1 MKKKPLKQVSGLYST
16 PALEKGLDI
25 LELFGDEPGGL
36 SKSDVARHLGRT
48 VPEIFRMLLCLETR
62 GYISQARND
71 ELYRLTL
78 HLFKL
83 AQEHPPTKRIVTE
96 ALPVLQNVAQETTQS
111 CHLGVL
117 ERGTVVAVAHADSH
131 ASTGFCVR
139 TGSIID
145 LVHSATGQVILA
157 HQSPEAR
164 SLAIKAW
171 RELTGERLQRDLP
184 GHLSEIKARG
194 YEERSSNEVDG
205 VTNISFPILDP
216 RGNAIAALTVP
227 FLQRIGDRT
236 TTATVGRV
244 LRRATQQLSQ
254 DLAGTMSEHAEASL
268 PDRPAGDIIAPRLG
282 QNGRA
287 MKGMDVDWRY
297 TTPALEKGLDA
308 LELFA
313 SESDGLTKTEVARRM
328 GRTISEVFRVLICL
342 EKRGYI
348 ARFGDDER
356 YLLTLQLFKLAYSHP
371 PIERLATEALPIM
384 DKVARQTG
392 QSCHLGVLDGDRVV
406 IIAQVN
412 APQRSGFYVKSGGI
426 GDLMRSTT
434 GQVILAHQT
443 MEASSRAIN
452 LWHKHNGSSL
462 PHDLPRQLS
471 RIRQRGFDQR
481 QSYEVEG
488 VINISFPILD
498 DRGCAVAAISVPF
511 LQRIGDSTTS
521 EVVVEVL
528 RKASYTVSQAMGGRT
543 NRGIHGA

>member
-1 MKKKPLKQVSGLYST
+1 
-16 PALEKGLDI
+16 
-25 LELFGDEPGGL
+25 
-36 SKSDVARHLGRT
+36 
-48 VPEIFRMLLCLETR
+48 MLLCLEAR
-62 GYISQARND
+62 GFISQARND
-71 ELYRLTL
+71 DLYRLTL

-83 AQEHPPTKRIVTE
+83 AQEHPPTKRIITE

-131 ASTGFCVR
+131 ASTGFYVR

-145 LVHSATGQVILA
+145 LMHSATGQVILA
-157 HQSPEAR
+157 HQSLEAR
-164 SLAIKAW
+164 SRAIKAW
-171 RELTGERLQRDLP
+171 RELTGERLPRDLQ
-184 GHLSEIKARG
+184 GHLSDIKDQG
-194 YEERSSNEVDG
+194 YEERSSNEVAR
-205 VTNISFPILDP
+205 VTNISFPILDH

-236 TTATVGRV
+236 TAVTVGRV
-244 LRRATQQLSQ
+244 LRRATLQLSQ
-254 DLAGTMSEHAEASL
+254 ALGGTMSEHAETSI
-268 PDRPAGDIIAPRLG
+268 PNRSEGDIAASHLG
-282 QNGRA
+282 QNGRV
-287 MKGMDVDWRY
+287 MNGKEIDWRY

-308 LELFA
+308 LEILA
-313 SESDGLTKTEVARRM
+313 TESDGLTKTEVARRM
-328 GRTISEVFRVLICL
+328 GRTVSEVFRVLICL

-348 ARFGDDER
+348 ARSGYDER
-356 YLLTLQLFKLAYSHP
+356 YILTLQLFRLACSHP
-371 PIERLATEALPIM
+371 PIERLVTEALPIM
-384 DKVARQTG
+384 GKVARQTG

-426 GDLMRSTT
+426 GDLIRSTT

-443 MEASSRAIN
+443 IEASTRTIN
-452 LWHKHNGSSL
+452 LWRKHNSSSP
-462 PHDLPRQLS
+462 PHDLPRKLS

-488 VINISFPILD
+488 VINIFFPILD

-521 EVVVEVL
+521 DTLVEVL
-528 RKASYTVSQAMGGRT
+528 RMASCSVSQAIGGT
-543 NRGIHGA
+543 GRGIYGA